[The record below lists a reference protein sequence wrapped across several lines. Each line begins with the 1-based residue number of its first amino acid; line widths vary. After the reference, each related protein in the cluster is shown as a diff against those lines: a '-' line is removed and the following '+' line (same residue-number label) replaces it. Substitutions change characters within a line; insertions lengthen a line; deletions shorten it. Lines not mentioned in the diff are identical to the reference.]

1 MNRLSGKVALV
12 TGAAQGMGETHAVM
26 LAQEGAQVVLTDINE
41 AQGREIAE
49 KIGDQALFIQQDVT
63 SQEDWQS
70 VVATAQQ
77 HFGSVTVLVNN
88 AGIIGPIA
96 HTADLSLSD
105 YLHVCNV
112 NQVSV
117 FLGMQRSFQVW

>member
-70 VVATAQQ
+70 VVATRPAAFWISNCVGEQCR
-77 HFGSVTVLVNN
+77 HHRAYRPHCRPITVRLP
-88 AGIIGPIA
+88 AR
-96 HTADLSLSD
+96 L
-105 YLHVCNV
+105 
-112 NQVSV
+112 
-117 FLGMQRSFQVW
+117 